1 MTIFI
6 HILLPVLIVISVGLL
21 AEKSFHWNLRSLA
34 ELALYVLTPALIFR
48 SIYHASLGI
57 QHMTRVAVHALLL
70 AVVLTASIELAAR
83 LLHQPQD
90 IKRAVILG
98 STFKNTGNYGLS
110 IIQFAFG
117 DYALAIATPF
127 FVTEIFLM
135 YTLGVFV
142 AARGKAE
149 WRVALGRVFKMP
161 PLYAMV
167 AALILRWA
175 GSELPAFAW
184 QAVDL
189 LAGAAIPVMLLS
201 LGAQLA
207 NSRLSS
213 GISWPV
219 VQGTGIRLLLS
230 PAIAAGLAVVMG
242 LDKLTLAVLV
252 VLSAT
257 PSAVVT
263 TLFAVEYDTL
273 PELVAMITVFTT
285 ALSFLTVT
293 VMLSLFI

>member
-1 MTIFI
+1 MTVFI
-6 HILLPVLIVISVGLL
+6 NILLPVLTVISVGLL
-21 AEKSFHWNLRSLA
+21 AEKAFHWNLRSLA

-57 QHMTRVAVHALLL
+57 EHMTRVAVHALLL
-70 AVVLTASIELAAR
+70 AVVLTVSIELAAR

-98 STFKNTGNYGLS
+98 STFKNTGNYGLPV
-110 IIQFAFG
+110 IQFAFG

-149 WRVALGRVFKMP
+149 WRGALGRVFKMP

-175 GSELPAFAW
+175 GPELPVFAW

-207 NSRLSS
+207 NSRLS
-213 GISWPV
+213 GFSWPV

-230 PAIAAGLAVVMG
+230 PAIAAGLAVLMG

-252 VLSAT
+252 VQSAT

-285 ALSFLTVT
+285 VISFLTVT
-293 VMLSLFI
+293 VLLSLFI